1 MGARGT
7 ELSGLLGSTQTA
19 VEEMAAK
26 ISADTIA
33 LAELSEKWGKSAER
47 QKELKDIYMALTSSV
62 SMRIDRFLKDFG
74 ALNPG
79 LI

>member
-1 MGARGT
+1 M
-7 ELSGLLGSTQTA
+7 SGLLGSTQTA